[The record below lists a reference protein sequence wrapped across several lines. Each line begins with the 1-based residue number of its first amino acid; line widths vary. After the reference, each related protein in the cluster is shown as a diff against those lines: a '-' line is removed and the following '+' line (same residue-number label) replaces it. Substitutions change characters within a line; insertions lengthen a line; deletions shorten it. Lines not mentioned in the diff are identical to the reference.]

1 MSDIKEIPAR
11 GTRGVPA
18 ALLHLSELL
27 AQHGHSE
34 CPRSR
39 SIPARTGTA
48 AGRDGHRALLCSLSE
63 PRATNGKAEHWRV
76 CGQKYPEEILQSKP
90 LPAAWRKGELSENQ
104 QGWALWCLQL
114 QQGQSPPC
122 CPVLAGHRLHTRC
135 GHRAPI
141 CCPSCPFQGHQ
152 TKPNHCG

>member
-1 MSDIKEIPAR
+1 MKEIPAR

-27 AQHGHSE
+27 TQRGPSE
-34 CPRSR
+34 CPR

-48 AGRDGHRALLCSLSE
+48 AGRDRHRAPPLLPERAKGNKWDKQNTGDSLWAE
-63 PRATNGKAEHWRV
+63 TPRRKIYREN
-76 CGQKYPEEILQSKP
+76 
-90 LPAAWRKGELSENQ
+90 LPAAWRKGELSEYQ
-104 QGWALWCLQL
+104 QGWALWYLHL

-122 CPVLAGHRLHTRC
+122 CPVLAGHRSHTGC
-135 GHRAPI
+135 GHRTPI

-152 TKPNHCG
+152 TKPNHSE